1 MTTKFTRWL
10 LVVVVLAFGSGCA
23 KQEDWIQRTLALV
36 DVTGTWVRTEGPRF
50 ELKLEQRGSKV
61 TGSMRAYG
69 VLGPGSVSGAVEGS
83 VDGDVF
89 RFKQTSGTTGNRG
102 PVNGEM
108 RVSGDEM
115 SGRPWGVLRR
125 VDSSRPS
132 S

>member
-1 MTTKFTRWL
+1 M
-10 LVVVVLAFGSGCA
+10 SGA
-23 KQEDWIQRTLALV
+23 
-36 DVTGTWVRTEGPRF
+36 
-50 ELKLEQRGSKV
+50 
-61 TGSMRAYG
+61 
-69 VLGPGSVSGAVEGS
+69 LGPGTVSGAVEGT

-89 RFKQTSGTTGNRG
+89 RFKQTSGTTSNYG